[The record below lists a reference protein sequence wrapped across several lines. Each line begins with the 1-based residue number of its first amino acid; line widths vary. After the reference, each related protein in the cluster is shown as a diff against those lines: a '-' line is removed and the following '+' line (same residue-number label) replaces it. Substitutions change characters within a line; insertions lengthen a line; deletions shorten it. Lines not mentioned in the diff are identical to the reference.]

1 MSEGMKCSE
10 TKELKL
16 ETPECYTKEYLVK
29 MQLETLMY
37 INEDNAGYETDM
49 LI

>member
-1 MSEGMKCSE
+1 MFGGMKYSE
-10 TKELKL
+10 TNELKL
-16 ETPECYTKEYLVK
+16 ETTECYTKEYLVR

-37 INEDNAGYETDM
+37 INEDNAAYETDM